1 MSSPFRSF
9 RYRPINEFLWE
20 SLTESEI
27 YFSDPDQLDD
37 PYDCRV
43 NILETLARAAK
54 DHSFR
59 LHKAI
64 RNPYSTIVELLQ
76 SLGIYRLRSRR
87 QKILHRLFDADAFLE
102 QIQND
107 MSSFGVCC
115 FSRTLYNAVMWS
127 HHANGHKGVCLY
139 YEIPPS
145 FIVDPANGMFGY
157 SPVTYGDDALFDW
170 LVSTN
175 ELEGLSPLNAAI
187 EIMKRALTVK
197 GKDWAYEDEARLI
210 RPASGTMKIR
220 PEFLKRICFGM
231 RTSDEHRA
239 RLRGIVRDGY
249 NNNVKFAEIRH
260 EGKKDFGIAA
270 YDA

>member
-1 MSSPFRSF
+1 MSSLFRSF
-9 RYRPINEFLWE
+9 RYRPINEFLWD

-54 DHSFR
+54 NNSFR
-59 LHKAI
+59 LRKAI

-76 SLGIYRLRSRR
+76 SLGIYRSRSRR

-107 MSSFGVCC
+107 MSGFGVCC
-115 FSRTLYNAVMWS
+115 FSRTLYNALMWS
-127 HHANGHKGVCLY
+127 HYADGHKGVCLY

-175 ELEGLSPLNAAI
+175 DLEGLSPLDAAI
-187 EIMKRALTVK
+187 KIMKRALTVK

-220 PEFLKRICFGM
+220 PEFLKQICFGM
-231 RTSDEHRA
+231 RTSDEHKAKLRA
-239 RLRGIVRDGY
+239 IVSDKY
-249 NNNVKFAEIRH
+249 DNNVTFSEIRH